1 MGVSSQPSLAPFSFK
16 DLVKKGAQVETQNS
30 SCGHLRR
37 KVTESQKAV
46 SRKSVKSRRRGRILM
61 KRRARL
67 MEGSR
72 RGANKMERRMT
83 KLKRLIPDG
92 ERMGLDGLFRKT
104 ADYILALQMRVRV
117 MQIMVKVVTASDQ

>member
-16 DLVKKGAQVETQNS
+16 DLVKKGAQVETQ
-30 SCGHLRR
+30 
-37 KVTESQKAV
+37 
-46 SRKSVKSRRRGRILM
+46 KSVKSRRRGRILM